1 MQKLSLLQGFTQ
13 MDLPLP
19 ENGSDSTTH
28 LKESYLAIQMQPDN
42 EI

>member
-19 ENGSDSTTH
+19 EDGAESTTH
-28 LKESYLAIQMQPDN
+28 LKESYLDIQVQPDN
-42 EI
+42 DI